1 MSQGQLFYDKRGQAD
16 TQTDGRTDK
25 RRTKWSLCTAML
37 RRRHKTDKVGMSER
51 GRAGMLERGKN
62 LERGKAGIRE
72 RGRAAAGMLFFKLFL
87 TFFLSPRFFLPFFLL
102 HFFFHFFFC
111 HFFFFFCIFS
121 HNFFFTIF
129 FMCVSFFW
137 GGGRGRGGGIDF

>member
-102 HFFFHFFFC
+102 HFFFHFFFWS
-111 HFFFFFCIFS
+111 FFFFFLHFFS
-121 HNFFFTIF
+121 QFFLHYFFYVRFFFL
-129 FMCVSFFW
+129 